1 MLNIPARLFFL
12 FHLHL
17 FFLPLLPRCA
27 VGDDWWYYGNNCQF
41 KGSVKDKTNL
51 ALATSLSV
59 LGVML
64 VITLITVFCMKK
76 KYKKRIDDSG
86 VVMAN
91 MYSTDKL

>member
-1 MLNIPARLFFL
+1 M
-12 FHLHL
+12 
-17 FFLPLLPRCA
+17 
-27 VGDDWWYYGNNCQF
+27 GDDWWYYGDKCQF
-41 KGSVKDKTNL
+41 KGSVQDKTNL

-64 VITLITVFCMKK
+64 VITLVTVFCMKK